1 MKVISLLKIIKLINL
16 KQEIDYVLES
26 LKSVYKIASFPVLAL
41 TPWRP
46 VGHLFRPV
54 TMEDFGRGPPLM
66 IALRVASGRH
76 TMANRNQMHL
86 TALGIVPWVVS
97 AAYP

>member
-1 MKVISLLKIIKLINL
+1 
-16 KQEIDYVLES
+16 
-26 LKSVYKIASFPVLAL
+26 
-41 TPWRP
+41 
-46 VGHLFRPV
+46 
-54 TMEDFGRGPPLM
+54 MEDFGRGPPLM